1 MKADKNVF
9 PYQVRDCTGRGTVYT
24 GLNVRDYVAI
34 QVMTGLCANPNTIA
48 RGFDEIAD
56 MAYKQAD
63 EMIKRS
69 EQ

>member
-1 MKADKNVF
+1 MKATQHVF
-9 PYQVRDCTGRGTVYT
+9 PSKINYTVFQ
-24 GLNVRDYVAI
+24 GLEVRDYIAI
-34 QVMTGLCANPNTIA
+34 QAMTGLCANPQLNE

-69 EQ
+69 EK

>member
-1 MKADKNVF
+1 MKETDKVF
-9 PYQVRDCTGRGTVYT
+9 PVKAEFSTEFGISA
-24 GLNVRDYVAI
+24 RDYIAI
-34 QVMTGLCANPNTIA
+34 QAMTGLSANPELTQ

-69 EQ
+69 EK